1 MMTTKRLDN
10 FEVVCEWASCNF
22 KGHTMEELSDHMSL
36 HLRDYLGENDAL
48 EELDEYACLW
58 NGCVFLSMGSP
69 AELEVHAYFHNYHGK
84 LKFVGSQLLNSRPDL
99 PSCNQGLHSNNLV
112 PEGSDGYVCQWEHCD
127 STFNNPEWFYRH
139 VDNHV
144 ESAEPQSLPPQ
155 LQALFCQW
163 TGCDAFFK
171 IKYRLREHMRSH
183 TQERLVA
190 CPTCGSMFS
199 SNTKLFDHLHRQAE
213 PVGEKD
219 ALFSR
224 MPMVLN
230 LLNLSARVLTSVHLL
245 ISSEQSR
252 WCVNIAA
259 KLSPARGF

>member
-1 MMTTKRLDN
+1 
-10 FEVVCEWASCNF
+10 
-22 KGHTMEELSDHMSL
+22 
-36 HLRDYLGENDAL
+36 
-48 EELDEYACLW
+48 
-58 NGCVFLSMGSP
+58 
-69 AELEVHAYFHNYHGK
+69 
-84 LKFVGSQLLNSRPDL
+84 
-99 PSCNQGLHSNNLV
+99 
-112 PEGSDGYVCQWEHCD
+112 
-127 STFNNPEWFYRH
+127 
-139 VDNHV
+139 
-144 ESAEPQSLPPQ
+144 
-155 LQALFCQW
+155 
-163 TGCDAFFK
+163 
-171 IKYRLREHMRSH
+171 MRSH

-230 LLNLSARVLTSVHLL
+230 LINLSARVLTSVHLL